1 MLRPRHIVIIAGE
14 ASGDHYASELIQQ
27 LKAHDPSVK
36 ISGIGG
42 SQMQQSGAEVI
53 NDLAQYGVTGIWE
66 VLRHLRR
73 IKQAFQDIKQ
83 HLTVT
88 QPDLLLLIDYPG
100 FNLRLAKFAKQTLN
114 LRIIYYISPQIWAWK
129 ANRIHTI
136 RQNID
141 HMAVILPFEKNI
153 YQQAGVP
160 VSFVGHPLIEKCIPK
175 IRHSFPANK
184 RLLAV
189 LPGSRRHEIEQH
201 MPIFRDT
208 ALVLLKK
215 YPDLHLVIPVAHT
228 LNKQRIEKYLEKTVL
243 SYTLVSGNLAESVPA
258 CEAAMVASGTASLEC
273 ALFEVPLCI
282 VYKGAWLSY
291 LIACQVI
298 RVRYFALCNL
308 LENAMIAPEF
318 LQYDCTVPELAKTV
332 AKLLSDAPYRAHMKK
347 TLHKMKNHLSQQAAD
362 SCLVDIIQQHLTCIG
377 ASLI

>member
-1 MLRPRHIVIIAGE
+1 MRKPKHIVIIAGE
-14 ASGDHYASELIQQ
+14 ASGDHYASELIHQ
-27 LKAHDPSVK
+27 LKARDPLIK

-42 SQMQQSGAEVI
+42 SQMQQSGADVI

-73 IKQAFQDIKQ
+73 IKQAFQAIKQ
-83 HLTVT
+83 HLTT
-88 QPDLLLLIDYPG
+88 TKPDLLLLIDYPG
-100 FNLRLAKFAKQTLN
+100 FNLRLAKFAKRSLN

-153 YQQAGVP
+153 YQKAGVP
-160 VSFVGHPLIEKCIPK
+160 VSFVGHPLIEQCIPN
-175 IRHSFPANK
+175 IRHAFPANK

-228 LNKQRIEKYLEKTVL
+228 VNKQRIEKYLEHTSL
-243 SYTLVSGNLAESVPA
+243 SYTLVSGDLAESVPA

-332 AKLLSDAPYRAHMKK
+332 DRLLSDIPYRQHMQQA
-347 TLHKMKNHLSQQAAD
+347 LRKMKSRLSQQAAD
-362 SCLVDIIQQHLTCIG
+362 GPLVEIIEKNLGQ
-377 ASLI
+377 

>member
-1 MLRPRHIVIIAGE
+1 
-14 ASGDHYASELIQQ
+14 
-27 LKAHDPSVK
+27 
-36 ISGIGG
+36 
-42 SQMQQSGAEVI
+42 
-53 NDLAQYGVTGIWE
+53 
-66 VLRHLRR
+66 
-73 IKQAFQDIKQ
+73 
-83 HLTVT
+83 
-88 QPDLLLLIDYPG
+88 
-100 FNLRLAKFAKQTLN
+100 
-114 LRIIYYISPQIWAWK
+114 
-129 ANRIHTI
+129 
-136 RQNID
+136 
-141 HMAVILPFEKNI
+141 MAVILPFEKNI

-160 VSFVGHPLIEKCIPK
+160 VSFVGHPLIEQCIPK

-228 LNKQRIEKYLEKTVL
+228 LNKQRIEKYLEKTLL

-332 AKLLSDAPYRAHMKK
+332 ARLLSDAPYRAHMKK
-347 TLHKMKNHLSQQAAD
+347 ALHKMKNRLSQQAAD
-362 SCLVDIIQQHLTCIG
+362 SCLVDVIQQHLTCVG